1 MEASCISSAIARLL
15 FQRSQHSLRRHE
27 CIWVIIACVIVT
39 LSGLPRLIYYAEL
52 ELHYWVSV
60 LYISKLK
67 ERMGRRS
74 FRSISAV
81 NHVWCMSS
89 YSTFTCSLYY
99 KWYFFFIFFSLWFV
113 LYFLSKRFFP
123 EISTPRWNVFCHF
136 RTDDEDCTGNYILVP
151 VDYFL
156 CYVFWC
162 HCLLSKGKW
171 WFGAL
176 TFFLELILYIDLDN
190 GRGHRLSL

>member
-1 MEASCISSAIARLL
+1 MLRHSRHCRTS

-74 FRSISAV
+74 FLSISAV
-81 NHVWCMSS
+81 NHIWCMSS

-99 KWYFFFIFFSLWFV
+99 KWYCFFIFFFIVICPIFSFKTFFSGGILSFPYRWWGLHWK
-113 LYFLSKRFFP
+113 LYFSSCWLFP
-123 EISTPRWNVFCHF
+123 
-136 RTDDEDCTGNYILVP
+136 L
-151 VDYFL
+151 L
-156 CYVFWC
+156 
-162 HCLLSKGKW
+162 CLLVSL
-171 WFGAL
+171 L
-176 TFFLELILYIDLDN
+176 TI
-190 GRGHRLSL
+190 

>member
-1 MEASCISSAIARLL
+1 MLRHSRHCKTS

-74 FRSISAV
+74 FLSISAV
-81 NHVWCMSS
+81 NHIWCMSS

-99 KWYFFFIFFSLWFV
+99 KWYCFFIFF
-113 LYFLSKRFFP
+113 
-123 EISTPRWNVFCHF
+123 CHF
-136 RTDDEDCTGNYILVP
+136 RIDDGDCTGNYILVP
-151 VDYFL
+151 VDYFP